1 MSSASHDPAVWIK
14 EALAK
19 PGPDGRNMGQLIVA
33 RAVSEALKGSHKSR
47 DWLFNRAYGRPA
59 QQIEI
64 SNGPEVDVRQLIMAA
79 LTSPPQV
86 VATPPVAALIPPWED
101 APDEPTQL
109 SSGDAIAQAEF
120 AGE

>member
-47 DWLFNRAYGRPA
+47 DWLFNRAFGRPA

-64 SNGPEVDVRQLIMAA
+64 SNGAEIDIRQTILAA
-79 LTSPPQV
+79 LTSPQV
-86 VATPPVAALIPPWED
+86 VTHEPKVLTPPTLDIQTGPTPPWED
-101 APDEPTQL
+101 IADE
-109 SSGDAIAQAEF
+109 
-120 AGE
+120 

>member
-1 MSSASHDPAVWIK
+1 MSIASQSNDPAVWIK

-59 QQIEI
+59 QQLEI
-64 SNGPEVDVRQLIMAA
+64 TNGDNVDIRATILAA
-79 LTSPPQV
+79 L
-86 VATPPVAALIPPWED
+86 ATPPVVVANEPKVLTPPWEE
-101 APDEPTQL
+101 PDNE
-109 SSGDAIAQAEF
+109 
-120 AGE
+120 